1 MSSENPQGK
10 PLFTAGYTRYVLG
23 VLVVVYVF
31 NFIDRQILAILAP
44 AIKVDLNLSDTEI
57 GALSGV
63 AFGIFYATL
72 GIPIARLA
80 DRYSRVN
87 IISICLVIWSC
98 MTALSGFAANCG
110 QG

>member
-1 MSSENPQGK
+1 ME
-10 PLFTAGYTRYVLG
+10 PLFTKGYTRYVLG

-44 AIKVDLNLSDTEI
+44 AIKDDLGLSDTQI

-80 DRYSRVN
+80 DRHSRVN
-87 IISICLVIWSC
+87 IISICLGMKPSC
-98 MTALSGFAANCG
+98 ISA
-110 QG
+110 